1 MPTTGASLGGVNTR
15 FCSEGKCA
23 LDRSSPTLPLASN
36 MLPAYRAA
44 ANKSGIRNS
53 VQVRTHRLGLAPYP

>member
-1 MPTTGASLGGVNTR
+1 MRRLNNGVGTFVISGSPSDMERLPEACHRSFRTKAMP
-15 FCSEGKCA
+15 
-23 LDRSSPTLPLASN
+23 
-36 MLPAYRAA
+36 PAYRAA